1 VGHRYHGISIMRSY
15 LGFGALAILAG
26 QNAMVSSVAIS
37 EIGKASGALNKL
49 RQLDGAFGV
58 TILVAPP

>member
-1 VGHRYHGISIMRSY
+1 MRSY